1 MVHSKENRTSGANQA
16 HLVMVAIEQCEEA
29 RLRSRGAFNATETQI
44 VPRPLYVAEV
54 PEKLLGSNN

>member
-1 MVHSKENRTSGANQA
+1 MVHSKENSANQA

-44 VPRPLYVAEV
+44 IPRPLYVAEV
-54 PEKLLGSNN
+54 PEQLLGSNN